1 MSVVERAILCG
12 GSPSPPRVKPKNVLR
27 LRLGDGDADVKLK
40 IADITRRLASDVP
53 DVLTDLVEIA
63 SYIYCADQALTRG
76 GDGAI
81 VVGRNWRRRFSFHI
95 PVRVPDIW
103 SSGPVVTA
111 LRDTLTFLSD
121 DDEYEFHFS
130 KHKEPA
136 PMQQYLELAPGAD
149 DISEIDEVLLFSGG
163 IDSLG
168 GAVIEAVREKRRTA
182 LVSHRA
188 NPKISSKQKLLFQDL
203 RAMCPENKPFH
214 IPVWVQKGEA
224 LDREYTQ
231 RTRSFLYASLAAVV
245 ARAFG
250 LRRIRFYENGV
261 VSLNLPISEQVV
273 GGRATRTTHPQVL
286 NGYAALFRLLTD
298 GAFEVENPFL
308 WLTKGEVVDVIGDAG
323 CSTLIKHSVSCT
335 HTRDMTRIFTHCGR
349 CSQCISRRFAT
360 LASKYAESD
369 PAEMYKVDLL
379 VGERTKNIDLTL
391 VESFVRSAADMKT
404 MNEYQL
410 LERFGEVSRVL
421 RHLSPLTADEVAQG
435 VVRLHQKHATEVSTV
450 LDSALSQHSTDLLE
464 EKLPSTCALILAV
477 PEKYKTAV
485 VGQGQG
491 NGRQRGSPPATAAEK
506 ESPAPKVA
514 RSIGSDAA
522 VDTLLKLKDRKGW
535 TVEELAR
542 HVGTT
547 ARTVQTFIRRRRVRN
562 SVFRTMAGRL
572 GVSPEELLEGKSPN
586 PE

>member
-12 GSPSPPRVKPKNVLR
+12 GAPSPPRLKPEKVLR
-27 LRLGDGDADVKLK
+27 LRLGDGDTDVKLK
-40 IADITRRLASDVP
+40 IADITRRLASEVP

-76 GDGAI
+76 GDGVV

-95 PVRVPDIW
+95 PVRVPDVW
-103 SSGPVVTA
+103 SSGPVLSA

-130 KHKEPA
+130 KHNEPV
-136 PMQQYLELAPGAD
+136 PMQKYLELAPGTNS
-149 DISEIDEVLLFSGG
+149 ISEIDEVLLFSGG

-188 NPKISSKQKLLFQDL
+188 NPKISSKQKLVFQDL
-203 RAMCPENKPFH
+203 RAMCPENPPFH

-224 LDREYTQ
+224 LDREYAQ

-298 GAFEVENPFL
+298 GAFDVENPFL
-308 WLTKGEVVDVIGDAG
+308 WLTKGEVVDLIGDAG
-323 CSTLIKHSVSCT
+323 CSPLIKHTVSCT

-360 LASKYAESD
+360 LASKYADSD
-369 PAEMYKVDLL
+369 PAEMYKVAYLL
-379 VGERTKNIDLTL
+379 G
-391 VESFVRSAADMKT
+391 SARRM
-404 MNEYQL
+404 
-410 LERFGEVSRVL
+410 
-421 RHLSPLTADEVAQG
+421 
-435 VVRLHQKHATEVSTV
+435 
-450 LDSALSQHSTDLLE
+450 
-464 EKLPSTCALILAV
+464 LI
-477 PEKYKTAV
+477 
-485 VGQGQG
+485 
-491 NGRQRGSPPATAAEK
+491 
-506 ESPAPKVA
+506 
-514 RSIGSDAA
+514 
-522 VDTLLKLKDRKGW
+522 
-535 TVEELAR
+535 
-542 HVGTT
+542 
-547 ARTVQTFIRRRRVRN
+547 
-562 SVFRTMAGRL
+562 
-572 GVSPEELLEGKSPN
+572 
-586 PE
+586 